1 MQSTPHKYTTMFL
14 ALLTMITALSISA
27 VAIYYSVAGLVAIFA
42 AAAIPI
48 MIMGGTLEVAKLVTA
63 VWLHRY
69 WSIATW
75 WLRSYLAVAVVVLMF
90 ITSMGIFGFLSKA
103 HIEQTSAS
111 TESVAQVERL
121 TTEIARQQDVVKRA
135 ELKINALQTQ
145 GTGSDANVQS
155 QIDKEQERID
165 KAFERVQPA
174 IDEQNLIIQS
184 QGKLFRDELA
194 KIDASLAQ
202 LQSYIDAGEIKK
214 AQQMV
219 GAKADG
225 AFGPNTAAKF
235 REWQDARQQDRAA
248 LLTKIEQ
255 ATNNPQA
262 RAAAEEIKRLRQ
274 TAERQVADSNALI
287 NRLRTNIGK
296 TDKTAEIDA
305 QIDEQNVRIKTAN
318 DSIDT
323 LTEEKYALETEYRK
337 LEAEVGPIK
346 YIAEFIYGEQ
356 ADKSMLEKAVTWVI
370 VIIIFVFDP
379 LAVLLL
385 IASQYTFEY
394 HRKQTDE
401 EEMPS
406 DEWELYERARAQAIV
421 DNPGYNVDDPEEE
434 ANEDHR
440 REDREE
446 TEQVDTSLPEAQP
459 DETVEAQDE
468 ADTVVVAEEEN
479 LTPEQMAE
487 PYVNVEPEPQKKSIE
502 SSEEL
507 RLTEE
512 QLDELDKHPLWNDAK
527 QRWKDDHPDE
537 TLKEYKLKYLHGI
550 INKLPWEDYLAEPE
564 THAATEQTGYIQN
577 QEQNENS
584 IWKRIGDK

>member
-1 MQSTPHKYTTMFL
+1 MFL

-75 WLRSYLAVAVVVLMF
+75 WLRSYLAVSVVVLMF

-194 KIDASLAQ
+194 KIDTALAQ

-287 NRLRTNIGK
+287 NRLRSNIGK

-305 QIDEQNVRIKTAN
+305 QVDEQNARIKTAN
-318 DSIDT
+318 DSIDA
-323 LTEEKYALETEYRK
+323 LTEEKYTLETEYRK

-346 YIAEFIYGEQ
+346 YIAEFVYGEQ
-356 ADKSMLEKAVTWVI
+356 ADENMLEKAVTWVI

-421 DNPGYNVDDPEEE
+421 DNPGYDSGPWMFRKEGV
-434 ANEDHR
+434 
-440 REDREE
+440 E
-446 TEQVDTSLPEAQP
+446 TEQVDAIVPKSQPSETDEAS
-459 DETVEAQDE
+459 DE
-468 ADTVVVAEEEN
+468 ADQVVATEEEN

-550 INKLPWEDYLAEPE
+550 INKLPWEDYLVEPE
-564 THAATEQTGYIQN
+564 THAAPEQTGYIQN

>member
-1 MQSTPHKYTTMFL
+1 MFL

-42 AAAIPI
+42 AAAVPI

-248 LLTKIEQ
+248 LLVKIEQ

-262 RAAAEEIKRLRQ
+262 RAAAAEIKRLRQ

-287 NRLRTNIGK
+287 NRLRSNIGK

-305 QIDEQNVRIKTAN
+305 QVDEQNARIKTAN

-346 YIAEFIYGEQ
+346 YIAEFVYGEQ
-356 ADKSMLEKAVTWVI
+356 ADKNMLEKAVTWVI

-421 DNPGYNVDDPEEE
+421 DNPGYDSGPWMFRKEGV
-434 ANEDHR
+434 
-440 REDREE
+440 E
-446 TEQVDTSLPEAQP
+446 TEQVNTSLAEAQP
-459 DETVEAQDE
+459 SETVEASDE
-468 ADTVVVAEEEN
+468 ADQVVVTEEEN

-512 QLDELDKHPLWNDAK
+512 QLDELDKHPAWNAAK
-527 QRWKDDHPDE
+527 QRWKDDHPDA

-550 INKLPWEDYLAEPE
+550 INKLPWEDYLKEPQSPSPKE
-564 THAATEQTGYIQN
+564 DTGYIQN

>member
-42 AAAIPI
+42 AAAVPI

-248 LLTKIEQ
+248 LLVKIEQ

-262 RAAAEEIKRLRQ
+262 RAAAAEIKRLRQ

-287 NRLRTNIGK
+287 NRLRSNIGK

-305 QIDEQNVRIKTAN
+305 QVDEQNARIKTAN

-346 YIAEFIYGEQ
+346 YIAEFVYGEQ
-356 ADKSMLEKAVTWVI
+356 ADKNMLEKAVTWVI

-421 DNPGYNVDDPEEE
+421 DNPGYDSGPWMFRKEGV
-434 ANEDHR
+434 
-440 REDREE
+440 E
-446 TEQVDTSLPEAQP
+446 TEQVDTSLAESQPSETDEAS
-459 DETVEAQDE
+459 DE
-468 ADTVVVAEEEN
+468 ADQVVATEEEN

-487 PYVNVEPEPQKKSIE
+487 PYVNIEPEPQKKSIE
-502 SSEEL
+502 SSDEL

-512 QLDELDKHPLWNDAK
+512 QLDELDKHPAWQDAK
-527 QRWKDDHPDE
+527 QRWKHDHPDA

-550 INKLPWEDYLAEPE
+550 INKLPWEDYLKEPQSPSPKE
-564 THAATEQTGYIQN
+564 DTGYIQN

>member
-1 MQSTPHKYTTMFL
+1 MFL

-194 KIDASLAQ
+194 KIDTALAQ

-287 NRLRTNIGK
+287 NRLRSNIGK

-305 QIDEQNVRIKTAN
+305 QVDEQNARIKTAN
-318 DSIDT
+318 DSIDA
-323 LTEEKYALETEYRK
+323 LTEEKYTLETEYRK

-346 YIAEFIYGEQ
+346 YIAEFVYGEQ
-356 ADKSMLEKAVTWVI
+356 ADKNMLEKAVTWVI

-421 DNPGYNVDDPEEE
+421 DNPGYDSGPWMFRKEGV
-434 ANEDHR
+434 
-440 REDREE
+440 E
-446 TEQVDTSLPEAQP
+446 TEQVDAIVPKSQPSETDEAS
-459 DETVEAQDE
+459 DE
-468 ADTVVVAEEEN
+468 ADQVVATEEEN

-550 INKLPWEDYLAEPE
+550 INKLPWEDYLVEPE
-564 THAATEQTGYIQN
+564 THAAPEQTGYIQN

>member
-1 MQSTPHKYTTMFL
+1 MML
-14 ALLTMITALSISA
+14 GILVMITALTISA
-27 VAIYYSVAGLVAIFA
+27 VAIYYSVSGLVAIFA

-194 KIDASLAQ
+194 KIDTALSQ

-305 QIDEQNVRIKTAN
+305 QVDEQNARIKTAN

-346 YIAEFIYGEQ
+346 YIAEFVYGEQ
-356 ADKSMLEKAVTWVI
+356 ADKNMLEKAVTWVI

-401 EEMPS
+401 EEMSS

-459 DETVEAQDE
+459 SEAVEAQAE
-468 ADTVVVAEEEN
+468 ADPVVVAEEEN

-564 THAATEQTGYIQN
+564 THAPPEQTGYIQN

>member
-42 AAAIPI
+42 AAAVPI

-446 TEQVDTSLPEAQP
+446 TEQVDASLPKAQP
-459 DETVEAQDE
+459 IEAVEAQAE
-468 ADTVVVAEEEN
+468 ADPVVVAEEEREV
-479 LTPEQMAE
+479 TET
-487 PYVNVEPEPQKKSIE
+487 
-502 SSEEL
+502 L
-507 RLTEE
+507 RLSKEDLEDLESNEE
-512 QLDELDKHPLWNDAK
+512 WVSAK
-527 QRWKDDHPDE
+527 QSWKTENP
-537 TLKEYKLKYLHGI
+537 TLSLKFFKDLYLEGKI
-550 INKLPWEDYLAEPE
+550 DKLPWEDYLEKKPYIMKDNGQQVTKTTSALPASESSE
-564 THAATEQTGYIQN
+564 GYIQN
-577 QEQNENS
+577 EEQQNS
-584 IWKRIGDK
+584 TIWKNIRGKNE

>member
-42 AAAIPI
+42 AAAVPI

-194 KIDASLAQ
+194 KIDTALTQ

-225 AFGPNTAAKF
+225 AFGPNTATKF

-248 LLTKIEQ
+248 LLVKIEQ

-262 RAAAEEIKRLRQ
+262 RAAAAEIKRLRQ

-305 QIDEQNVRIKTAN
+305 QVDEQNARIKTAN
-318 DSIDT
+318 NSIDT

-346 YIAEFIYGEQ
+346 YIAEFVYGEQ
-356 ADKSMLEKAVTWVI
+356 ADKNMLEKAVTWVI

-385 IASQYTFEY
+385 IASQYTFEWN
-394 HRKQTDE
+394 RKGREGDDNDNESNRVDDESSKEGTGTSQTDG
-401 EEMPS
+401 S
-406 DEWELYERARAQAIV
+406 IIDTGNVDETIEADDSVHRTDDVVTTDVDTMAIEQARAQRIV
-421 DNPGYNVDDPEEE
+421 DNVP
-434 ANEDHR
+434 
-440 REDREE
+440 
-446 TEQVDTSLPEAQP
+446 P
-459 DETVEAQDE
+459 DFTTVESNNITIEEHAKE
-468 ADTVVVAEEEN
+468 YSETPVVE
-479 LTPEQMAE
+479 
-487 PYVNVEPEPQKKSIE
+487 KKDIK

-507 RLTEE
+507 KREAEYDLKE
-512 QLDELDKHPLWNDAK
+512 Q
-527 QRWKDDHPDE
+527 DE
-537 TLKEYKLKYLHGI
+537 TFIQGKTDWKTANPDQTLKHYKNLYVKGVI
-550 INKLPWEDYLAEPE
+550 DSLPWETNTDSDNYNADE
-564 THAATEQTGYIQN
+564 GYKQN
-577 QEQNENS
+577 AEQNEKTLFNRLRS
-584 IWKRIGDK
+584 K